1 MQLPR
6 ATLPYAVVTLG
17 ESSRSTRSAR
27 NIPEFEITMG
37 GYDREE
43 VDHLVT
49 TVEAARDGSGPETRQ
64 YALEAVQMRKS
75 ESFRRKFRGYS
86 KIQVRNYVEDR
97 LREISRSA

>member
-1 MQLPR
+1 M
-6 ATLPYAVVTLG
+6 
-17 ESSRSTRSAR
+17 
-27 NIPEFEITMG
+27 PEFEITMG

-49 TVEAARDGSGPETRQ
+49 TVEAACDGPDPEARQ
-64 YALEAVQMRKS
+64 DALKAPQMCKS